1 MKNYIEIE
9 SIYDF
14 LIQGMLKLFSFNLIM
29 NKDAKT
35 EYEIKILFTKF
46 FIYLILFIYFV
57 YNF

>member
-14 LIQGMLKLFSFNLIM
+14 LIQGVLKLFSFNLIM

-35 EYEIKILFTKF
+35 EYKKNI
-46 FIYLILFIYFV
+46 IY
-57 YNF
+57 